1 MALSDRIFK
10 SPIAKRRWHNF
21 KANKRGYWSSILFAV
36 LFLVC
41 LFAEGV
47 ANDRPLLIQ
56 FDGGFYTPVFNVY
69 TETTFGGEFEIEADY
84 RDPYIADLIN
94 ENGWMIWPPIRF
106 SYDTINYDIQGPVPS
121 GPSAENWLGT
131 DDQGRDVMAR
141 VIYGFRLSVVF
152 GVVLT
157 IIGSVVGV
165 LVGAAMGYFGGLTDL
180 IGQRIVEIWRS
191 IPSLYALIILTSFLA
206 PSFWSLLIAM
216 ALFAWLSLIDVV
228 RAEFLRAR
236 NFDHVKAARALGVG
250 DLTIMVRHVLPNA
263 MVATITFMPFIL
275 SGAITALTSLDFL
288 GFGLPPG
295 SPSLGELVAQGKN
308 NLQAPWLGFSAFF
321 SLAIILILLT
331 FVGEAVRDAFDPR
344 KAAPPPPK
352 TVGPEAKRL
361 AEEKAAKTD
370 KTAEVPAQ

>member
-21 KANKRGYWSSILFAV
+21 KANKRGYWSSILFAI

-295 SPSLGELVAQGKN
+295 
-308 NLQAPWLGFSAFF
+308 
-321 SLAIILILLT
+321 
-331 FVGEAVRDAFDPR
+331 
-344 KAAPPPPK
+344 
-352 TVGPEAKRL
+352 
-361 AEEKAAKTD
+361 
-370 KTAEVPAQ
+370 